1 MTVVNAGD
9 RVGSLN
15 YETRVL
21 GLLGG
26 PGLTRPSGVFGLFFV
41 ICSTLFT
48 LTWFDAWF
56 EVRESAEALERHV
69 RIVSDYGLTDLSLF
83 TEARYTRHLSQADL
97 HSAFQ
102 DHPHAL
108 EHFPSGS
115 LVQPPPTLQR

>member
-1 MTVVNAGD
+1 MRLSAF
-9 RVGSLN
+9 
-15 YETRVL
+15 
-21 GLLGG
+21 
-26 PGLTRPSGVFGLFFV
+26 FGLFIV
-41 ICSTLFT
+41 IGCAIFL

-56 EVRESAEALERHV
+56 QASESGEALQGRIQ
-69 RIVSDYGLTDLSLF
+69 IVSDYGLTDPSLF

-115 LVQPPPTLQR
+115 LVQPPLTLQQ